1 MQISPPEPSRRDRG
15 TILPMVLVMAVILSA
30 VIAAVASYVA
40 SGLSYAGVVEDRA
53 DRLAAAD
60 GGLRYGLER
69 LGDSQYAKCL
79 SKLGDSGTSIDM
91 PTQINGADVTVT
103 CFERDGG
110 LSRIKA
116 WAIIVTGAYTGPA
129 GDNWVLKTQGGTGDV
144 KLLGGPVWVNDFD
157 RLDVGSTMQVKDG
170 DIWFYEPNC
179 DSYSLSVPS
188 LLSFEPAYR
197 GPICVDR
204 PWHEVFE
211 APSQPSNAVLNSYPL
226 NPPADTS
233 THPGCT
239 VLEPGKYTSMPALGN
254 NAYFKSGDYWF
265 HNVPLTVTNSTVTAG
280 WADFD
285 QWGDEQFIENVPC
298 EHAIDDDKASGSA
311 SGATFYFG
319 GSTRLWVDT
328 QASFEI
334 LRRLQPDGNLVSIQA
349 LAGPHASNIGWS
361 GSILGTKSGNTTDLA
376 IHGLA
381 WAPLSTMEFGNV
393 TNSANGQLLGGGA
406 FARILLQASASA
418 NAFVIRVETSPIAF
432 DLKIVAEAVK
442 NGQTTTMSAIVQVD
456 DRLNSA
462 VNSVRV
468 VE

>member
-1 MQISPPEPSRRDRG
+1 
-15 TILPMVLVMAVILSA
+15 MAVVIST

-40 SGLSYAGVVEDRA
+40 TGLTYGNVVEDRA

-69 LGDSQYAKCL
+69 LSDSQFAKCL
-79 SKLGDSGTSIDM
+79 SALGAAGTTVEM

-116 WAIIVTGAYTGPA
+116 WAIIVTGAYTGGA
-129 GDNWVLKTQGGTGDV
+129 GDNWVLKTQGAGGSKA

-157 RLDVGSTMQVKDG
+157 RIELGADLTVQDG
-170 DIWFYEPNC
+170 DIWFHESNC

-188 LLSFEPAYR
+188 NLLFEPSYR

-204 PWHEVFE
+204 PWDQVFE
-211 APSQPSNAVLNSYPL
+211 EPYQPSPGTLNGYIVD
-226 NPPADTS
+226 PAPDT
-233 THPGCT
+233 TTYPGCT
-239 VLEPGKYTSMPALGN
+239 VFEPGKYTTMPALGS

-265 HNVPLTVTNSTVTAG
+265 QNFTFDVMGSTVTAG
-280 WADFD
+280 WASD
-285 QWGDEQFIENVPC
+285 QDPFKFGDEQYILNTPC
-298 EHAIDDDKASGSA
+298 QHAIDDDRYDPVTNPTSTP
-311 SGATFYFG
+311 GATFYLG
-319 GSTRLWVDT
+319 GSADIYINTHGSL
-328 QASFEI
+328 EI
-334 LRRLQPDGNLVSIQA
+334 LRRLQPDGNLVSIRA
-349 LAGPHASNIGWS
+349 LRPGNPHSSSLGGTDNIIAS
-361 GSILGTKSGNTTDLA
+361 KSGNTTDLA

-381 WAPLSTMEFGNV
+381 WAPYAGMEFGNV
-393 TNSANGQLLGGGA
+393 TNTANGQLLGGGA

-418 NAFVIRVETSPIAF
+418 SAFNIRVETSPIAF
-432 DLKIVAEAVK
+432 SLKVIAEATK
-442 NGQTTTMSAIVQVD
+442 DGKTTTMSAIVQVD

-462 VNSVRV
+462 VNSVRI